1 MLCHVILGGTFF
13 FDIFIFLDF
22 VVLGIEPAY
31 AHS

>member
-1 MLCHVILGGTFF
+1 MPCNLGWDFF